1 MLLNFDP
8 EQIKVNESA
17 LEEMVRI
24 RQESVFSWQHP
35 LISFSG
41 TSISLLNIRAW
52 NAQLEHF
59 FSDNIYQS
67 YSGLFCFTETN
78 INDSPVK
85 HIDEVLDDWKDS
97 HKNTQHGL
105 ALCYKVSKENIID
118 VIDIPSTIEI
128 LPIVLEINKEAFL
141 LVVYQAPGPVG
152 PFIDKFILLMND
164 LPIQHRILIVGD
176 FNLDE
181 ILPENVA
188 NIAALIQNF
197 DLSQR
202 SQYSTQIRGGYWILY

>member
-1 MLLNFDP
+1 M
-8 EQIKVNESA
+8 
-17 LEEMVRI
+17 
-24 RQESVFSWQHP
+24 
-35 LISFSG
+35 
-41 TSISLLNIRAW
+41 
-52 NAQLEHF
+52 
-59 FSDNIYQS
+59 
-67 YSGLFCFTETN
+67 
-78 INDSPVK
+78 
-85 HIDEVLDDWKDS
+85 
-97 HKNTQHGL
+97 
-105 ALCYKVSKENIID
+105 SKENIID

-164 LPIQHRILIVGD
+164 LPIKHRILIVGD